1 MNGYKLTK
9 VFRIDNNLVI
19 GDSIEDAVQTYKSYM
34 NDDFIEIKSVELI
47 SGDMLGM
54 NTSAI
59 IKDVSTNS

>member
-34 NDDFIEIKSVELI
+34 NDDFIEVKSVELI

-54 NTSAI
+54 NTNAI

>member
-9 VFRIDNNLVI
+9 VFRIDSNLVI
-19 GDSIEDAVQTYKSYM
+19 GDSIEDAVQTYKSYI

>member
-54 NTSAI
+54 NTNAI

>member
-1 MNGYKLTK
+1 MRAYKLTK

-19 GDSIEDAVQTYKSYM
+19 GDSIEDAIQTYKSYI
-34 NDDFIEIKSVELI
+34 NDDFIEIKSIELI

-54 NTSAI
+54 NTNAI

>member
-9 VFRIDNNLVI
+9 VFRIDLNLVI
-19 GDSIEDAVQTYKSYM
+19 GDSIEDAIQTYKSYM
-34 NDDFIEIKSVELI
+34 NDDFMEIKSVELI

-54 NTSAI
+54 NTNAI

>member
-9 VFRIDNNLVI
+9 VFKIDNNLVI
-19 GDSIEDAVQTYKSYM
+19 GDSIEDAIQTYKSYM
-34 NDDFIEIKSVELI
+34 NYDFIEIKSVELI

>member
-1 MNGYKLTK
+1 
-9 VFRIDNNLVI
+9 
-19 GDSIEDAVQTYKSYM
+19 M

-54 NTSAI
+54 NTNAI

>member
-34 NDDFIEIKSVELI
+34 NDNFIEIKSVELV

>member
-9 VFRIDNNLVI
+9 VFRIDSNLVI
-19 GDSIEDAVQTYKSYM
+19 GNSIEDAIQTYKSYM

-54 NTSAI
+54 NTNAI